1 MANLAALLE
10 KEASAEIEA
19 MLSEARSRASE
30 IVAKAKSEADDILR
44 QRDYAAKSQEEAT
57 LVRARSAAQLEAAS
71 LRLNA
76 QHSAVEGVMTAA
88 KAQIEALTKDEKRY
102 EGVLGKLLQEALGAV
117 GGNAANVS
125 SVLVNSRDKALAEK
139 VAAGLGLT
147 GKVKTDDSVQGG
159 VRLVSGNNNIENT
172 LSTRLGALRDEL
184 ASEISKVLFSKG

>member
-44 QRDYAAKSQEEAT
+44 QRDYSAKSQGEAS
-57 LVRARSAAQLEAAS
+57 LVRARSAAQLEASS

-76 QHSAVEGVMTAA
+76 QHSAVEGVIAAA

-117 GGNAANVS
+117 GGNAGSVS
-125 SVLVNSRDKALAEK
+125 SVLVNSRDKTLAER

-172 LSTRLGALRDEL
+172 LSTRLASLRDEL
-184 ASEISKVLFSKG
+184 ASDISKILFSKG